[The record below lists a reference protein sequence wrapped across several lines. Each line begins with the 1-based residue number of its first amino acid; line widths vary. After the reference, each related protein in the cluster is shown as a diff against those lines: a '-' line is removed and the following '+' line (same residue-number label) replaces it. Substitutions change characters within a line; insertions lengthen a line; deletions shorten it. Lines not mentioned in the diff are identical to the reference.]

1 MGRESTVS
9 EKVLVEARALQMY
22 FPIGSGFTGKPR
34 KILKAVDEVDLSI
47 KKGETFGLV
56 GESGCGK
63 TTVGRSLVR
72 LYQPTGGTI
81 LYDGEDITNLDFKA
95 LAPYRKKLQMIFQ
108 DPYASL
114 DPRMTVSS
122 IIAEPLKNR
131 TDMSKKDK
139 DDRVA
144 QLIELVGLKSD
155 HAQRYPHEFSGGQR
169 QRIGIARALANN
181 PEFIVCDE
189 PISALDVSIQAQII
203 NTLEDMQQRFGLT
216 YLFVS
221 HDLSMVRHISHNVGV
236 MYLGCMVETAPVD
249 ELYSNMLHPYTK
261 ALMSAAPIA
270 DPDLAQKSQ
279 RILLQGDVPTP
290 INPPSGCR
298 FRTRCPY
305 AMPICGQERPVLLD
319 VGGGH
324 KVACHAV
331 KG

>member
-1 MGRESTVS
+1 MS

-155 HAQRYPHEFSGGQR
+155 HALRYPHEFSGGQR
-169 QRIGIARALANN
+169 QRISIARSMVIK
-181 PEFIVCDE
+181 PEFMVCDE
-189 PISALDVSIQAQII
+189 PVSALDVSIQAQIV
-203 NTLEDMQQRFGLT
+203 NMLMDLQQEMGMT
-216 YLFVS
+216 YLFIA
-221 HDLSMVRHISHNVGV
+221 HDLAVVKHISDRVLV
-236 MYLGCMVETAPVD
+236 MYQGKIIEEGTPDEVIRHPREEYTRLLIDSVFSIYEATATNKSTVYFLLRKINTVF
-249 ELYSNMLHPYTK
+249 ELFLIFIYSCLLFFNSWNLNTRIK
-261 ALMSAAPIA
+261 IA
-270 DPDLAQKSQ
+270 
-279 RILLQGDVPTP
+279 
-290 INPPSGCR
+290 
-298 FRTRCPY
+298 
-305 AMPICGQERPVLLD
+305 
-319 VGGGH
+319 
-324 KVACHAV
+324 
-331 KG
+331 